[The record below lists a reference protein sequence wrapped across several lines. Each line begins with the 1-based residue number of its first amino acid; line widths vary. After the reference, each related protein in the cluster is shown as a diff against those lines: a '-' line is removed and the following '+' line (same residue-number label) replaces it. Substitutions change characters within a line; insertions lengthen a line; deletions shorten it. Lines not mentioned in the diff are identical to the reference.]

1 MQSKFLYSITDF
13 INRFSYIGLAS
24 NNSYNKIST
33 AFILGKRNGFFLINF
48 DLSFFLLRKSL
59 NFISQIFYYNLTAQ
73 SLVYTPFISE
83 SNRLKKNY
91 IRYSSIKVKK
101 KATRNKLRS
110 NLKVNND
117 IILFTFQT
125 FIAGKWDCGTLT
137 NWFKSFNV
145 AYDRFF
151 IKCQLYDREVKFRK
165 DVIRSRLR
173 KTGQQIISGKFRFNS
188 RYAKNFY
195 KTALKNRKF
204 TFKSIFFKKD
214 NYFLLDHKLPSFVI
228 VLKQQLDVINE
239 CHIVDLPNIAI
250 LDPIQINE
258 KIDYP
263 IYSNR
268 TKAIAMLSLKLFR
281 SSIFLGRL
289 LKLKKLLTLT
299 VQKKYIQKI
308 SSKNSKKKIK
318 NKNLVKLLNI

>member
-1 MQSKFLYSITDF
+1 MKSKFLYSINEF

-24 NNSYNKIST
+24 NNNSYNKIAT

-59 NFISQIFYYNLTAQ
+59 NFISQIFYYNLTSQ
-73 SLVYTPFISE
+73 SLVYTPFVTE
-83 SNRLKKNY
+83 SNKLKSNFINKSQIKIRKKITKKRLK
-91 IRYSSIKVKK
+91 
-101 KATRNKLRS
+101 S
-110 NLKVNND
+110 NLRIKKD

-125 FIAGKWDCGTLT
+125 FIAGKWNCGNLT
-137 NWFKSFNV
+137 NWFKSFQV

-151 IKCQLYDREVKFRK
+151 IKCQLYDREIKFRK

-173 KTGQQIISGKFRFNS
+173 KAGQQIINGKFRFNS

-195 KTALKNRKF
+195 KTSLKNRKF

-214 NYFLLDHKLPSFVI
+214 NFFLLDHKLPSFVI
-228 VLKQQLDVINE
+228 VLKHQLDVINE
-239 CHIVDLPNIAI
+239 CHIVDLPSIAI
-250 LDPIQINE
+250 IDPLYINY

-289 LKLKKLLTLT
+289 LKLKTLINLNRRKKL
-299 VQKKYIQKI
+299 
-308 SSKNSKKKIK
+308 SSKKLIKKFKSQKLI
-318 NKNLVKLLNI
+318 KLLNF